1 MKPGMNPELSFIS
14 QLREIATDPAA
25 RGLLDDA
32 AVLEFGRLKLV
43 ITQDTL
49 VENVHFLPGDPPE
62 SVAAKL
68 VAVNLSDL
76 AAKGAK
82 PLAALMSYTLT
93 GDSGWDSRFVSG
105 LGKALAGFG
114 VSLVGGDTISAR
126 ERAIS
131 LTLIGEARGNVP
143 SRSGAHEGDALFV
156 TGTVGDAGLGLK
168 IARGELEGPEALR
181 DAYWLPQPQLATG
194 ARLAS
199 TVSAMMDVSDGLLID
214 ALRMADASGVAAM
227 IDLDAVPLSAEFR
240 DCRGDDRA
248 ARLMAAT
255 AGDDYQLLFAS
266 ALPLPALSCP
276 ATRIGQMVRGSGVH
290 LHDRDGAVPLP
301 LELGWLHQ

>member
-1 MKPGMNPELSFIS
+1 MNPELSFIA
-14 QLREIATDPAA
+14 QLREIAPHPAA

-32 AVLEFGRLKLV
+32 AVLEFGKLKLV

-49 VENVHFLPGDPPE
+49 VENVHFLPDDPPE
-62 SVAAKL
+62 SVAWKL

-82 PLAALMSYTLT
+82 PLAALTSYTLT
-93 GDSGWDSRFVSG
+93 GDAEWDSDFVKG
-105 LGKALAGFG
+105 LGQALNHFA
-114 VSLVGGDTISAR
+114 VALIGGDTVSAC
-126 ERAIS
+126 ERTIG
-131 LTLIGEARGNVP
+131 LTLIGEAKGKVP
-143 SRSGAHEGDALFV
+143 ARSGAHEGDALFV
-156 TGTVGDAGLGLK
+156 TGFIGDAGLGLS
-168 IARGELEGPEALR
+168 IARGELTGAESLL
-181 DAYWLPQPQLATG
+181 DAYRRPVPQLAAG
-194 ARLAS
+194 VALAP

-214 ALRMADASGVAAM
+214 ALRLADASGVAAM

-240 DCRGDDRA
+240 ACRGHDRT

-266 ALPLPALSCP
+266 ALPLPSLPCP
-276 ATRIGQMVRGSGVH
+276 VARIGQMVRGAGIH